1 MAEDRHHPTTGAAG
15 AGGLGGTRPPGRPP
29 RRRRRLRAVVV
40 GGGIGGFTA
49 ALALERAGVAVTLV
63 EQAPRLGWVGAAVN
77 LTPNAVRALDGLG
90 LAAALRRRGMAP
102 RRRLTRHWTTGEVL
116 GSLDLVSDGP
126 PRYGAPELFMHRA
139 ALLDELSHAVTS
151 PVLLGR
157 KVVGVTD
164 GARGAEVVCSSG
176 DRLRADV
183 VVGADGIHSAVR
195 RCLVGDDRPTYTGAT
210 GYRSFVDLR
219 ALGGMAHLDS
229 FVKWS
234 GPSVRWNLVTF
245 PVSTDRLF
253 VFGSAPGAWAD
264 RESWSRQGTVDE
276 VRRSFAHAH
285 PDARRPWEVCTS
297 VLATALYA
305 RDPLDTWVGRRIA
318 LLGDACHPMTPYMA
332 QGGAMAIEDAVVLGR
347 CLAAGDGVPGA
358 LATYE
363 RTRRDRVAGIQ
374 RRSNANAFRPAAPV
388 DLAPVYGFDAWQVP
402 LAGGE
407 TGTAADAGDGG
418 AAISGT
424 GVAGGTWSRGG
435 AGTGGLGPARAPS
448 AVRT

>member
-1 MAEDRHHPTTGAAG
+1 MTEDRHHPASGSG
-15 AGGLGGTRPPGRPP
+15 HAGGVDVTHPPAGPP

-49 ALALERAGVAVTLV
+49 ALALERAGVAVTVV
-63 EQAPRLGWVGAAVN
+63 EQAQQLGWVGAAVN

-90 LAAALRRRGMAP
+90 LAAALRRRGVAP

-116 GSLDLVSDGP
+116 ESMDLAAGGP

-139 ALLDELSHAVTS
+139 ALLDELSQAVGS

-164 GARGAEVVCSSG
+164 GARSAEVVCSSG
-176 DRLRADV
+176 ERLRADV
-183 VVGADGIHSAVR
+183 VVGADGIHSVVR
-195 RCLVGDDRPTYTGAT
+195 RCLVGDERPTYTGAT
-210 GYRSFVDLR
+210 GYRTFVDRR
-219 ALGGMAHLDS
+219 ALQDMAHLDS

-245 PVSTDRLF
+245 PVSADSLF

-276 VRRSFAHAH
+276 VRQSFAHAH
-285 PDARRPWEVCTS
+285 ADARRPMEICTS

-305 RDPLDTWVGRRIA
+305 REPLDTWVGRRVA

-332 QGGAMAIEDAVVLGR
+332 QGGAMAIEDAVVLSR
-347 CLAAGDGVPGA
+347 CLAAGDSVPGA

-363 RTRRDRVAGIQ
+363 RTRRERVAGIQ
-374 RRSNANAFRPAAPV
+374 RRSNANAFRPAAPMDV
-388 DLAPVYGFDAWQVP
+388 APVYGFDAWQVP
-402 LAGGE
+402 LLEGEPSTGG
-407 TGTAADAGDGG
+407 
-418 AAISGT
+418 
-424 GVAGGTWSRGG
+424 RGQ
-435 AGTGGLGPARAPS
+435 ASAGGLGRVRAPS
-448 AVRT
+448 TMRG